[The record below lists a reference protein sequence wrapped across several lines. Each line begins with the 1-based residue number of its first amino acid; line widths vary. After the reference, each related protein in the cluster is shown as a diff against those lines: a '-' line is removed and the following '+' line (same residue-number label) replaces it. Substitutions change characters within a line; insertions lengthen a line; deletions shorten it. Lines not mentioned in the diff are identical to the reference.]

1 MRCCRYNIFRGALEL
16 CGATGVELPADKPDG
31 EAVHSEELQ
40 SIGEEVQSIGLPA
53 ASQRPQRPSRGQ
65 QQPTDEETASA
76 MDADIKPLNDGDMEA
91 VDI

>member
-31 EAVHSEELQ
+31 EVVHSDEEQ
-40 SIGEEVQSIGLPA
+40 SIDLPA